1 MIPMITTAT
10 FSFLNNLSSNNDREW
25 FHAHKDQHDAS
36 RENVLDFVAEVI
48 RELSLID
55 TLIPADLNPKDCVM
69 RIYRDI
75 RFSKDK
81 TPYKT
86 NFGAGISP
94 YGKSFNGPSYYLH
107 ISPRQCFVAGGC
119 WVPEPEHLK
128 LIRQEIDY
136 NAGVFRKVIEAPEF
150 KNYFGNLDTEHI
162 LKTVP
167 KGYPADHPEI
177 NYLKLKSFTVSHDM
191 SSKDLQQ
198 KDAVKQVVEGF
209 AKLHPFVIF
218 LRNALS

>member
-1 MIPMITTAT
+1 MISTAT
-10 FSFLNNLSSNNDREW
+10 FNFLKELAANNDREW
-25 FHAHKDQHDAS
+25 FHSHKDQHDVS
-36 RENVLDFVAEVI
+36 RKNVLDFVGDI
-48 RELSLID
+48 IKKLSLID
-55 TLIPADLNPKDCVM
+55 TLIPATLDPKDCVM

-94 YGKSFNGPSYYLH
+94 YGKSFNGPGYYLH
-107 ISPRQCFVAGGC
+107 ISPEQCFVAGGC
-119 WVPEPEHLK
+119 WLPESGELK

-136 NAGVFRKVIEAPEF
+136 NASDFRKVIDDQEF
-150 KNYFGNLDTEHI
+150 QNYFGILDTDHT

-167 KGYPADHPEI
+167 KGYSSDHPEI
-177 NYLKLKSFTVSHDM
+177 NTLKLKSFTVTHHM
-191 SSKDLQQ
+191 AEKELQQ
-198 KDAVKQVVEGF
+198 KNAVAKVVEGF
-209 AKLHPFVIF
+209 TKLHPFVVF